1 MESLGREREGKI
13 WAVAGGK
20 GGTGK
25 TFIISSI
32 GTYLARKG
40 NKVILADFDYGAAN
54 LHSFLGVTR
63 PKKSLTQFIEMGA
76 SLSDLITKTDIENI
90 SLITGDIHSIA
101 SDSIRF
107 SQKLKLFRQIMKLN
121 SQYILIDLGAGS
133 HNNTID
139 TFLIADKMI
148 TVLVP
153 ELIAIENMYHFL
165 KNVYFRKIKMSLR
178 DYGFK
183 EIVQHIWE
191 RREKYGIKNL
201 KDLVDYLMDSFSY
214 IGNILE
220 RELANFKVYL
230 IMNMVRSDQDISL
243 GYAIKS
249 VLKKFL
255 GINSQYAGYIEY
267 DDCVWRSIRDNKPF
281 MVYFGLSRCAKEI
294 ETFTLNLIQEKEVT
308 LLRG

>member
-40 NKVILADFDYGAAN
+40 NKVILADFDYGGAN

-214 IGNILE
+214 IGGILE